1 MEKHISVLL
10 NEAIDYLNIKEDGN
24 YIDATLGYGGH
35 SSLILKQVSK
45 GKLIC
50 FDKDIDAINYSRSKL
65 LKIRDNF
72 EIFNTGFINIKKVVL
87 EENIKIDGVLFDLGV
102 SSPMLDEKERG
113 FSYMKDAK
121 LDMRMNQDSPK
132 TAYDVVNSYSV
143 SELTNIFRKYGEEK
157 HALKIAKKI
166 EEVRREKRIETT
178 LELASIIDSC
188 YPYKE
193 KRNTHPAKKV
203 FQALRIEVN
212 NELGEIEKALNDALD
227 ILNVGGR
234 VVVITFHSLEDR
246 ICKNI
251 FKERCNIDEVVK
263 GLPNIPDNML
273 PDFKLITSKPV
284 LPSMKEVREN
294 PRSKSAKMRVIERIK

>member
-1 MEKHISVLL
+1 
-10 NEAIDYLNIKEDGN
+10 
-24 YIDATLGYGGH
+24 
-35 SSLILKQVSK
+35 
-45 GKLIC
+45 
-50 FDKDIDAINYSRSKL
+50 
-65 LKIRDNF
+65 
-72 EIFNTGFINIKKVVL
+72 
-87 EENIKIDGVLFDLGV
+87 NIKIDGVLFDLGV
-102 SSPMLDEKERG
+102 SSPMLDEQERG

-121 LDMRMNQDSPK
+121 LDMRMNQNSPK

-166 EEVRREKRIETT
+166 EEIRKKKRIETT

-227 ILNVGGR
+227 ILNVG
-234 VVVITFHSLEDR
+234 
-246 ICKNI
+246 
-251 FKERCNIDEVVK
+251 
-263 GLPNIPDNML
+263 
-273 PDFKLITSKPV
+273 
-284 LPSMKEVREN
+284 
-294 PRSKSAKMRVIERIK
+294 

>member
-1 MEKHISVLL
+1 MEKHTSVLL

-24 YIDATLGYGGH
+24 YIDATLGYAGH
-35 SSLILKQVSK
+35 SSEILKRLGS

-65 LKIRDNF
+65 LKIGSNF
-72 EIFNTGFINIKKVVL
+72 EIFNTGFINLKKVVTDCD
-87 EENIKIDGVLFDLGV
+87 IKIDGVLFDLGV
-102 SSPMLDEKERG
+102 SSAELDEKKRG

-121 LDMRMNQDSPK
+121 LDMRMDQNAEK
-132 TAYDVVNSYSV
+132 TAYDVVNFYSV
-143 SELTNIFRKYGEEK
+143 SSLTDIFRKYGEER
-157 HALKIAKKI
+157 HALKIAKAI
-166 EEVRREKRIETT
+166 EDARKEKNIETT
-178 LELASIIDSC
+178 LELVQIIDKC

-212 NELGEIEKALNDALD
+212 NELEEIEKALNDALD

-246 ICKNI
+246 ICKSI
-251 FKERCNIDEVVK
+251 FKNRCIIDSVVK
-263 GLPNIPDNML
+263 GLPNVPSDML
-273 PDFKLITSKPV
+273 PDFKLVTSKPV
-284 LPSMKEVREN
+284 LPSSSEMRNN
-294 PRSKSAKMRVIERIK
+294 PRSKSAKMRVIEKIK

>member
-35 SSLILKQVSK
+35 SSLILKQVSE

-102 SSPMLDEKERG
+102 SSPMLDEQERG

-121 LDMRMNQDSPK
+121 LDMRMNQDALK
-132 TAYDVVNSYSV
+132 NAYDVVNSYSV
-143 SELTNIFRKYGEEK
+143 SELIDIFRKYGEEK

-166 EEVRREKRIETT
+166 EEVRKKKRIETT

-193 KRNTHPAKKV
+193 KRNTIKRKV
-203 FQALRIEVN
+203 
-212 NELGEIEKALNDALD
+212 
-227 ILNVGGR
+227 
-234 VVVITFHSLEDR
+234 
-246 ICKNI
+246 
-251 FKERCNIDEVVK
+251 
-263 GLPNIPDNML
+263 
-273 PDFKLITSKPV
+273 
-284 LPSMKEVREN
+284 
-294 PRSKSAKMRVIERIK
+294 

>member
-102 SSPMLDEKERG
+102 SSPMLDEQERG

-121 LDMRMNQDSPK
+121 LDMRMNQDALK
-132 TAYDVVNSYSV
+132 NAYDVVNSYSV

-157 HALKIAKKI
+157 HALKIAEKIEKQRNIKKI
-166 EEVRREKRIETT
+166 ETT
-178 LELASIIDSC
+178 YELVDIIDKC

-193 KRNTHPAKKV
+193 KRLTHPAKKV

-212 NELGEIEKALNDALD
+212 NELNEFEKALKDSLEL
-227 ILNVGGR
+227 LNIGGR

-251 FKERCNIDEVVK
+251 FKQASEVNEVVK
-263 GLPNIPDNML
+263 GMPDIPLNLLPN
-273 PDFKLITSKPV
+273 FKLITKKPII
-284 LPSMKEVREN
+284 PRDEEIRRNS
-294 PRSKSAKMRVIERIK
+294 RSKSAKMRVIERIK